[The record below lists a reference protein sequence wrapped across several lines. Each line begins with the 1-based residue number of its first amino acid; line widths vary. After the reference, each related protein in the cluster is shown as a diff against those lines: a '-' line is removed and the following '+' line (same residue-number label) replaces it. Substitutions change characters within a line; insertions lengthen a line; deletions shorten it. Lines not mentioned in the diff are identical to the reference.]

1 MSNPHLAQI
10 HTLRQNARQFW
21 AAWQQAEARLA
32 QLDNIDFVEQANEL
46 LHQFC
51 PECIVE
57 LEGVAPASGELP
69 SLVFSANVIREHFPQ
84 VQALAELAQ
93 TQRYR
98 VTAFRSPQGGSDAFN
113 FGIEIDGFRLSVSDI
128 AVALDEWG
136 MLPALEI
143 AFTRPISADMR
154 DRAQNIAIIML
165 DHIIGEWAASVKIS
179 MVDFVNEIAPERALS
194 FTELP
199 EKLNQMWQKLGY
211 TGVYPE
217 PEWQFGTYQIEENE
231 EKEQDALVLMRNESA
246 ASLLGRADM
255 GWVVY
260 VEAQLGSKADLD
272 AAYALQDSVEAE
284 ASLNQQ
290 GIFALSIMNMTDGTR
305 CMCYSTSNPAGLV
318 EKAFALCEQCPL
330 PTTISC
336 QYDPNWSYYRF

>member
-1 MSNPHLAQI
+1 MSNPHLAEI
-10 HTLRQNARQFW
+10 HALRQNARRFW
-21 AAWQQAEARLA
+21 AVWQAEKARLA
-32 QLDNIDFVEQANEL
+32 QLGDIDFVEQVSEL

-51 PECIVE
+51 PDCIVE
-57 LEGVAPASGELP
+57 LDSIAPASGELP
-69 SLVFSANVIREHFPQ
+69 SLVFSANGIREHFPQ

-93 TQRYR
+93 TQRYQVR
-98 VTAFRSPQGGSDAFN
+98 AFRSPQGSVASDFA
-113 FGIEIDGFRLSVSDI
+113 IEIDGFHLSAGDI
-128 AVALDEWG
+128 TVALDEWR

-143 AFTRPISADMR
+143 AFTRPIPDDMR
-154 DRAQNIAIIML
+154 DRAQNMTFIML
-165 DHIIGEWAASVKIS
+165 DHIVGEWAAAVKIGA
-179 MVDFVNEIAPERALS
+179 VDFVNEIAPERALA
-194 FTELP
+194 FAELP
-199 EKLNQMWQKLGY
+199 EKLNQMWRKLGY

-217 PEWQFGTYQIEENE
+217 PEWQFGTYQIEEDE
-231 EKEQDALVLMRNESA
+231 AEEQDALILMRNESA

-290 GIFALSIMNMTDGTR
+290 GIFALSIMNMTEGTR
-305 CMCYSTSNPAGLV
+305 CMCYRTSNPAGLV

>member
-69 SLVFSANVIREHFPQ
+69 SLVFSANGIREHFPQ

-98 VTAFRSPQGGSDAFN
+98 VTAFRSPQGGIDAFN

-143 AFTRPISADMR
+143 AFTRPIPADMR

-179 MVDFVNEIAPERALS
+179 MVDFVNEIAPERALA

-211 TGVYPE
+211 TGLYPE

-330 PTTISC
+330 PTAISC